1 MSGRLDAFFEFVRR
15 GLIEPL
21 GRLGGLLVAAL
32 RSLTAGL
39 WRFRWRVVITAV
51 LVLIV
56 YGLCTHPPFESV
68 RRGEVLARTDA
79 LDGSVSVYTSG
90 TVLVLPGIHQ
100 VRRYSI
106 RDQVY
111 RPTESASATGP
122 APFQSVE
129 GLSIGVDL
137 AVRWTVD
144 RARLAQMSKEFPD
157 DISADL
163 VAPAVQGIVYP
174 TFARYSVREI
184 FSQRRTEIQ
193 RELIAELKPKFT
205 AMGLVLR
212 EVDMGKV
219 DLPPDYRAGM
229 EKLLS
234 EELETEKIHY
244 TLQLKEA
251 QVKQQQLEAEAD
263 KVRRQTAAEA
273 AGQEQVIAARAQEE
287 TMKHIL
293 PFKQKQIEQRQLEA
307 EADKVARIR
316 TAEGAAEARRIEA
329 KGEADSRQKLADAE
343 AYRLDL
349 VGKASAGQMEREGA
363 LVARYPLLIQKTL
376 ADKLSDKVQVII
388 APLPAAGKFIG
399 SSLLGDQSP
408 VNPVDDA
415 AAAVTSQA
423 GAPGDSRPHGDARH
437 RGPGPR
443 RAARRAAL
451 ERRRAHA
458 AMARRCARD
467 PRRTCRLPEG
477 LRLSSRAGRI
487 PARGRGPAGRALRDR
502 RPRPSRRAAL
512 PAREPGIRGTR
523 YQLRRGVSQGR
534 AAASHNRRA
543 LRRHSPNGRA
553 ARRSGLRQH
562 GPSRRFRSAL
572 GSRRAVRR
580 SHARISSATA
590 ECESA
595 TTANCFIAFWR
606 SPRRSRRSAH
616 AQSSASRGPI
626 ASIRIWAPSR
636 AQPSTLN
643 APGCSSRSKTA
654 N

>member
-1 MSGRLDAFFEFVRR
+1 
-15 GLIEPL
+15 
-21 GRLGGLLVAAL
+21 
-32 RSLTAGL
+32 
-39 WRFRWRVVITAV
+39 
-51 LVLIV
+51 LIV
-56 YGLCTHPPFESV
+56 YCLCIHPPFDSV
-68 RRGEVLARTDA
+68 RRGEVLARTNA

-90 TVLVLPGIHQ
+90 TVLVLPGFHQ

-111 RPTESASATGP
+111 RPTESASATGS

-137 AVRWTVD
+137 TVRWTVD

-174 TFARYSVREI
+174 IFARYSVREI
-184 FSQRRTEIQ
+184 FSQQRRVIQQEI
-193 RELIAELKPKFT
+193 IAQLKPKFT

-212 EVDMGKV
+212 AVDIGKV

-229 EKLLS
+229 DKLLS

-307 EADKVARIR
+307 EAEKVSRIR

-329 KGEADSRQKLADAE
+329 RGEADSRQKLADAE

-363 LVARYPLLIQKTL
+363 LVTRYPLLIQKTL

-408 VNPVDDA
+408 ENPVDNA
-415 AAAVTSQA
+415 AAGVVTSKV
-423 GAPGDSRPHGDARH
+423 
-437 RGPGPR
+437 
-443 RAARRAAL
+443 
-451 ERRRAHA
+451 
-458 AMARRCARD
+458 
-467 PRRTCRLPEG
+467 
-477 LRLSSRAGRI
+477 
-487 PARGRGPAGRALRDR
+487 
-502 RPRPSRRAAL
+502 
-512 PAREPGIRGTR
+512 
-523 YQLRRGVSQGR
+523 GVSR
-534 AAASHNRRA
+534 
-543 LRRHSPNGRA
+543 
-553 ARRSGLRQH
+553 
-562 GPSRRFRSAL
+562 
-572 GSRRAVRR
+572 
-580 SHARISSATA
+580 
-590 ECESA
+590 
-595 TTANCFIAFWR
+595 
-606 SPRRSRRSAH
+606 
-616 AQSSASRGPI
+616 
-626 ASIRIWAPSR
+626 
-636 AQPSTLN
+636 
-643 APGCSSRSKTA
+643 
-654 N
+654 

>member
-1 MSGRLDAFFEFVRR
+1 MSGRLDALFEFVRR
-15 GLIEPL
+15 ALIEPL
-21 GRLGGLLVAAL
+21 GWLAGLLVAAV
-32 RSLTAGL
+32 RSLAPGL
-39 WRFRWRVVITAV
+39 WRFRWRVVTTAV
-51 LVLIV
+51 LGLIA
-56 YGLCTHPPFESV
+56 YGLCVHPPFDSV

-79 LDGSVSVYTSG
+79 LDGSVSVFTAG

-111 RPTESASATGP
+111 RPTESTSATGP

-144 RARLAQMSKEFPD
+144 LTRLSQMTKEFPD

-212 EVDMGKV
+212 TVDMGKV

-273 AGQEQVIAARAQEE
+273 AGQEQVIAAHAQEE

-307 EADKVARIR
+307 EAEKVARIR

-349 VGKASAGQMEREGA
+349 VGKANAGQMEREGA
-363 LVARYPLLIQKTL
+363 LVTRFPLLIQKTL

-408 VNPVDDA
+408 ANAVDD
-415 AAAVTSQA
+415 
-423 GAPGDSRPHGDARH
+423 P
-437 RGPGPR
+437 
-443 RAARRAAL
+443 
-451 ERRRAHA
+451 
-458 AMARRCARD
+458 
-467 PRRTCRLPEG
+467 
-477 LRLSSRAGRI
+477 
-487 PARGRGPAGRALRDR
+487 
-502 RPRPSRRAAL
+502 
-512 PAREPGIRGTR
+512 
-523 YQLRRGVSQGR
+523 
-534 AAASHNRRA
+534 AASAISHV
-543 LRRHSPNGRA
+543 
-553 ARRSGLRQH
+553 
-562 GPSRRFRSAL
+562 SR
-572 GSRRAVRR
+572 
-580 SHARISSATA
+580 
-590 ECESA
+590 
-595 TTANCFIAFWR
+595 
-606 SPRRSRRSAH
+606 
-616 AQSSASRGPI
+616 
-626 ASIRIWAPSR
+626 
-636 AQPSTLN
+636 
-643 APGCSSRSKTA
+643 
-654 N
+654 

>member
-1 MSGRLDAFFEFVRR
+1 MSGRLDALFEFVRR
-15 GLIEPL
+15 GVVEPL
-21 GRLGGLLVAAL
+21 GRLGGLLAAAL
-32 RSLTAGL
+32 GALFSSL
-39 WRFRWRVVITAV
+39 WRFRWRTVIAVV
-51 LVLIV
+51 LVLIG
-56 YGLCTHPPFESV
+56 YGLYTRPPFDSV
-68 RRGEVLARTDA
+68 RRGEVLVRSDA
-79 LDGSVSVYTSG
+79 LDGSVSVYTAG

-100 VRRYSI
+100 VRHYSI

-111 RPTESASATGP
+111 RPADSASATGA
-122 APFQSVE
+122 APFQSIE

-184 FSQRRTEIQ
+184 FSQRRAEIQ
-193 RELIAELKPKFT
+193 RELIAELTPKFT

-212 EVDMGKV
+212 QIDMGKV
-219 DLPPDYRAGM
+219 DLPADYRAGM

-307 EADKVARIR
+307 EADKVSRIR
-316 TAEGAAEARRIEA
+316 TAEGSAEARRIEA

-349 VGKASAGQMEREGA
+349 VGKANAGQMEREGA

-408 VNPVDDA
+408 VNPVDA
-415 AAAVTSQA
+415 AAAATSQA
-423 GAPGDSRPHGDARH
+423 G
-437 RGPGPR
+437 
-443 RAARRAAL
+443 
-451 ERRRAHA
+451 
-458 AMARRCARD
+458 
-467 PRRTCRLPEG
+467 G
-477 LRLSSRAGRI
+477 LR
-487 PARGRGPAGRALRDR
+487 
-502 RPRPSRRAAL
+502 
-512 PAREPGIRGTR
+512 
-523 YQLRRGVSQGR
+523 
-534 AAASHNRRA
+534 
-543 LRRHSPNGRA
+543 
-553 ARRSGLRQH
+553 
-562 GPSRRFRSAL
+562 
-572 GSRRAVRR
+572 
-580 SHARISSATA
+580 
-590 ECESA
+590 
-595 TTANCFIAFWR
+595 
-606 SPRRSRRSAH
+606 
-616 AQSSASRGPI
+616 
-626 ASIRIWAPSR
+626 
-636 AQPSTLN
+636 
-643 APGCSSRSKTA
+643 
-654 N
+654 

>member
-1 MSGRLDAFFEFVRR
+1 MSGRLDALFEFLRR

-21 GRLGGLLVAAL
+21 GRLGGSVVAAL
-32 RSLTAGL
+32 RFLTMGL
-39 WRFRWRVVITAV
+39 WRFRWRVVIIAVTV
-51 LVLIV
+51 LVG
-56 YGLCTHPPFESV
+56 YGLCTHPPFDSV
-68 RRGEVLARTDA
+68 RRGEVLVRTGA
-79 LDGSVSVYTSG
+79 LDGSVNVYTAG

-111 RPTESASATGP
+111 RPAESASATGP

-129 GLSIGVDL
+129 GLSIGVDF

-193 RELIAELKPKFT
+193 RELIAELQPKFT

-212 EVDMGKV
+212 DVDMGKV

-307 EADKVARIR
+307 EAEKVARIR

-408 VNPVDDA
+408 VSPVDDA
-415 AAAVTSQA
+415 AATVTSQ
-423 GAPGDSRPHGDARH
+423 
-437 RGPGPR
+437 
-443 RAARRAAL
+443 
-451 ERRRAHA
+451 
-458 AMARRCARD
+458 
-467 PRRTCRLPEG
+467 
-477 LRLSSRAGRI
+477 
-487 PARGRGPAGRALRDR
+487 
-502 RPRPSRRAAL
+502 
-512 PAREPGIRGTR
+512 
-523 YQLRRGVSQGR
+523 
-534 AAASHNRRA
+534 
-543 LRRHSPNGRA
+543 
-553 ARRSGLRQH
+553 
-562 GPSRRFRSAL
+562 L
-572 GSRRAVRR
+572 G
-580 SHARISSATA
+580 
-590 ECESA
+590 
-595 TTANCFIAFWR
+595 
-606 SPRRSRRSAH
+606 
-616 AQSSASRGPI
+616 ASR
-626 ASIRIWAPSR
+626 
-636 AQPSTLN
+636 
-643 APGCSSRSKTA
+643 
-654 N
+654 